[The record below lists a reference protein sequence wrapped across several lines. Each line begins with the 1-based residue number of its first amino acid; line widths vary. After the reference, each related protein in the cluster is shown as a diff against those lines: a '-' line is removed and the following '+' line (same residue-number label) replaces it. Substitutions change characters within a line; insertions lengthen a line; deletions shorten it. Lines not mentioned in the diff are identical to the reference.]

1 MTAPQRIVPPATQ
14 PPSPADRTPPAVPGE
29 PAAAVPG
36 EPAAGSRRRFRWLV
50 WLLLALLLAGGAL
63 LWQSRRSAAPPAAP
77 AVSAADRPVEL
88 AAVEVTAVVA
98 RTLTETVRLSGSVTP
113 MEQSAVKAEV
123 AARLAEVPVREGQ
136 AVRRGDLLARFETVE
151 LAARLAEKQANL
163 EGARAQLVLADKTL
177 AKNRTLNR
185 SNIVSDT
192 SLDQAESSFGF
203 QRAQVD
209 ALAAQVELARKA
221 LRDAVVLS
229 PIDGMVATR
238 AVNPGETL
246 AVNAA
251 MFTIVDL
258 SQVEVEATVP
268 AGQVARLAVGQT
280 AGLRVEGFGERVFAG
295 RVARINPMARA
306 GSRAITVY
314 VTVDNRDG
322 ALRGG
327 MFAAG
332 EVLVAEARD
341 AVAVPP
347 AAIRHDDQGDF
358 VLAVADGRTLRRPV
372 TRLAA
377 WARGD
382 LVQVEGLAP
391 GERVVTGNLPGLT
404 AGRPVTV
411 GVSVSG
417 S

>member
-1 MTAPQRIVPPATQ
+1 MTAPQRTVPPAPQ
-14 PPSPADRTPPAVPGE
+14 PLQPQRPSLQDDTPPL
-29 PAAAVPG
+29 
-36 EPAAGSRRRFRWLV
+36 SRPRRFRWVV
-50 WLLLALLLAGGAL
+50 WLLVLLLAAGGVAL
-63 LWQSRRSAAPPAAP
+63 WRTQGPAATPTAPPVP
-77 AVSAADRPVEL
+77 AGERPVEL
-88 AAVEVTAVVA
+88 SALEVTAVA
-98 RTLTETVRLSGSVTP
+98 PRALTETVRLSGSISP
-113 MEQSAVKAEV
+113 LEQSAIKAEV

-136 AVRRGDLLARFETVE
+136 AVRRGEVLARFETVE
-151 LAARLAEKQANL
+151 LAARLNEKQANL
-163 EGARAQLVLADKTL
+163 EGARAQLVLAEKTL

-221 LRDAVVLS
+221 LRDAVVVS
-229 PIDGMVATR
+229 PIDGMVAVR
-238 AVNPGETL
+238 SVNPGETL

-258 SQVEVEATVP
+258 SRVEVEATVP
-268 AGQVARLAVGQT
+268 AEQVARLAVGQSVR
-280 AGLRVEGFGERVFAG
+280 LRVEGFGEREFAG

-306 GSRAITVY
+306 GSRAIPVY
-314 VTVDNRDG
+314 VTIDNRDG

-327 MFAAG
+327 MFASG
-332 EVLVAEARD
+332 EVLVAEA
-341 AVAVPP
+341 ASAIAVPP
-347 AAIRHDDQGDF
+347 VAIRHDDQGDF
-358 VLAVADGRTLRRPV
+358 VLAIADGRTVRRPV
-372 TRLAA
+372 TRVAQ

-391 GERVVTGNLPGLT
+391 GDRVVTGNLPGLT
-404 AGRPVTV
+404 AGRAVTIA
-411 GVSVSG
+411 GTG

>member
-14 PPSPADRTPPAVPGE
+14 PLQPHRPSPQDDTPPP
-29 PAAAVPG
+29 PRP
-36 EPAAGSRRRFRWLV
+36 RRFRWLG
-50 WLLLALLLAGGAL
+50 WLVVLLAVIGGVAL
-63 LWQSRRSAAPPAAP
+63 WRTQGPAATPAAP
-77 AVSAADRPVEL
+77 SVPVGERPVEL
-88 AAVEVTAVVA
+88 SALEVTAA
-98 RTLTETVRLSGSVTP
+98 APRALTETVRLSGSVSP
-113 MEQSAVKAEV
+113 LEQSAIKAEV

-136 AVRRGDLLARFETVE
+136 AVRRGEVLARFETVE
-151 LAARLAEKQANL
+151 LAARLNEKQANL
-163 EGARAQLVLADKTL
+163 EGARAQLVLAEKTL

-221 LRDAVVLS
+221 LRDAVVVS
-229 PIDGMVATR
+229 PIDGMVAVR
-238 AVNPGETL
+238 SVNPGETL

-258 SQVEVEATVP
+258 SRVEVEATVP
-268 AGQVARLAVGQT
+268 AEQVARLAVGQPVR
-280 AGLRVEGFGERVFAG
+280 LRVEGFGEREFAG

-306 GSRAITVY
+306 GSRAIPVY

-327 MFAAG
+327 MFASG
-332 EVLVAEARD
+332 EALVAEASG
-341 AVAVPP
+341 AFAVPP
-347 AAIRHDDQGDF
+347 VAIRQDEQGDF
-358 VLAVADGRTLRRPV
+358 VLVIADGRTVRRPV
-372 TRLAA
+372 TRVAQ

-391 GERVVTGNLPGLT
+391 GDRVVTGNLPGLT

-411 GVSVSG
+411 AGSVTG

>member
-1 MTAPQRIVPPATQ
+1 MMTAPQRIVPPASQPLQPHRPPPQDDAPPPPRPRRLRWLGWLVVLLAVIGAVALWRTQ
-14 PPSPADRTPPAVPGE
+14 G
-29 PAAAVPG
+29 PAAT
-36 EPAAGSRRRFRWLV
+36 PAALPV
-50 WLLLALLLAGGAL
+50 PAGE
-63 LWQSRRSAAPPAAP
+63 
-77 AVSAADRPVEL
+77 RPVEL
-88 AAVEVTAVVA
+88 SALEVTAVA
-98 RTLTETVRLSGSVTP
+98 PRALTESVRLSGSVSP

-136 AVRRGDLLARFETVE
+136 AVRRGEVLARFETVE
-151 LAARLAEKQANL
+151 LAARLNEKQANL
-163 EGARAQLVLADKTL
+163 EGARAQLVLAEKTL

-185 SNIVSDT
+185 NNIVSDT

-221 LRDAVVLS
+221 LRDAVVVS
-229 PIDGMVATR
+229 PIDGMVAAR
-238 AVNPGETL
+238 SVNPGENL

-258 SQVEVEATVP
+258 SRVEVEATVP
-268 AGQVARLAVGQT
+268 AEQVARLAVGQN
-280 AGLRVEGFGERVFAG
+280 ARLRVEGFGEREFAG
-295 RVARINPMARA
+295 RVARINPMARV
-306 GSRAITVY
+306 GSRAIPVY

-327 MFAAG
+327 MFASG
-332 EVLVAEARD
+332 EVLVAEASG
-341 AVAVPP
+341 AIAVPP
-347 AAIRHDDQGDF
+347 VAIRHDDQGDF
-358 VLAVADGRTLRRPV
+358 VLVIADGRTVRRPV
-372 TRLAA
+372 TRVAQ

-391 GERVVTGNLPGLT
+391 GDRVVTGNLPGLT
-404 AGRPVTV
+404 AGRAVALAGTAT
-411 GVSVSG
+411 G

>member
-1 MTAPQRIVPPATQ
+1 MMTAPQRIVPPATQ
-14 PPSPADRTPPAVPGE
+14 PLQPHRPSPQDDAPPP
-29 PAAAVPG
+29 PRP
-36 EPAAGSRRRFRWLV
+36 RRFRWLG
-50 WLLLALLLAGGAL
+50 WLVVLLAVIGGVAL
-63 LWQSRRSAAPPAAP
+63 WRTQGPAATPAAP
-77 AVSAADRPVEL
+77 SVPVGERPVEL
-88 AAVEVTAVVA
+88 SALEVTAA
-98 RTLTETVRLSGSVTP
+98 APRALTETVRLSGSVSP
-113 MEQSAVKAEV
+113 LEQSAIKAEV

-136 AVRRGDLLARFETVE
+136 AVRRGEVLARFETVE
-151 LAARLAEKQANL
+151 LAARLNEKQANL
-163 EGARAQLVLADKTL
+163 EGARAQLVLAEKTL

-221 LRDAVVLS
+221 LRDAVVVS
-229 PIDGMVATR
+229 PIDGMVAVR
-238 AVNPGETL
+238 SVNPGETL

-258 SQVEVEATVP
+258 SRVEVEATVP
-268 AGQVARLAVGQT
+268 AEQVARLAVGQPVR
-280 AGLRVEGFGERVFAG
+280 LRVEGFGEREFAG

-306 GSRAITVY
+306 GSRAIPVY

-327 MFAAG
+327 MFASG
-332 EVLVAEARD
+332 EALVAEASG
-341 AVAVPP
+341 AFAVPP
-347 AAIRHDDQGDF
+347 VAIRQDEQGDF
-358 VLAVADGRTLRRPV
+358 VLVIADGRTVRRPV
-372 TRLAA
+372 TRVAQ

-391 GERVVTGNLPGLT
+391 GDRVVTGNLPGLT

-411 GVSVSG
+411 AGSVTG

>member
-1 MTAPQRIVPPATQ
+1 MMTAPQRTVPPAPQPLKPQRPLPQDDAPPPPRPRRLRWLGWLVVLLVAVGGLALWRTQ
-14 PPSPADRTPPAVPGE
+14 GPAAPPAVPPVPAGE
-29 PAAAVPG
+29 
-36 EPAAGSRRRFRWLV
+36 
-50 WLLLALLLAGGAL
+50 
-63 LWQSRRSAAPPAAP
+63 
-77 AVSAADRPVEL
+77 RPVEL
-88 AAVEVTAVVA
+88 SALEVTAVA
-98 RTLTETVRLSGSVTP
+98 PRTLTETVRLSGSVSP

-136 AVRRGDLLARFETVE
+136 AVRRGEVLARFETVE
-151 LAARLAEKQANL
+151 LAARLNEKQANL
-163 EGARAQLVLADKTL
+163 EGARAQLVLAEKTL

-185 SNIVSDT
+185 NNIVSDT

-221 LRDAVVLS
+221 LRDAVVAS

-238 AVNPGETL
+238 SVNPGENL

-258 SQVEVEATVP
+258 SRVEVEATVP
-268 AGQVARLAVGQT
+268 AERVARLAVGQT
-280 AGLRVEGFGERVFAG
+280 ALLRVEGFGEREFAG
-295 RVARINPMARA
+295 RVARINPMAQA
-306 GSRAITVY
+306 GSRAIPVY

-327 MFAAG
+327 MFASG
-332 EVLVAEARD
+332 EVLVAEASG
-341 AVAVPP
+341 AIAVPP
-347 AAIRHDDQGDF
+347 VAIRHDDQGDF
-358 VLAVADGRTLRRPV
+358 VLAIADGRTVRRPV
-372 TRLAA
+372 TRLAQ

-391 GERVVTGNLPGLT
+391 GDRVVTGNLPGLT
-404 AGRPVTV
+404 AGRAVAV
-411 GVSVSG
+411 AG

>member
-14 PPSPADRTPPAVPGE
+14 PLQPHRPSPQDDAPPP
-29 PAAAVPG
+29 PRP
-36 EPAAGSRRRFRWLV
+36 RRFRWLG
-50 WLLLALLLAGGAL
+50 WLVVLLAVIGGVAL
-63 LWQSRRSAAPPAAP
+63 WRTQGPAATPAAP
-77 AVSAADRPVEL
+77 SVPVGERPVEL
-88 AAVEVTAVVA
+88 SALEVTAA
-98 RTLTETVRLSGSVTP
+98 APRALTETVRLSGSVSP
-113 MEQSAVKAEV
+113 LEQSAIKAEV

-136 AVRRGDLLARFETVE
+136 AVRRGEVLARFETVE
-151 LAARLAEKQANL
+151 LAARLNEKQANL
-163 EGARAQLVLADKTL
+163 EGARAQLVLAEKTL

-221 LRDAVVLS
+221 LRDAVVVS
-229 PIDGMVATR
+229 PIDGMVAVR
-238 AVNPGETL
+238 SVNPGETL

-258 SQVEVEATVP
+258 SRVEVEATVP
-268 AGQVARLAVGQT
+268 AEQVARLAVGQPVR
-280 AGLRVEGFGERVFAG
+280 LRVEGFGEREFAG

-306 GSRAITVY
+306 GSRAIPVY

-327 MFAAG
+327 MFASG
-332 EVLVAEARD
+332 EALVAEASG
-341 AVAVPP
+341 AFAVPP
-347 AAIRHDDQGDF
+347 VAIRQDEQGDF
-358 VLAVADGRTLRRPV
+358 VLVIADGRTVRRPV
-372 TRLAA
+372 TRVAQ

-391 GERVVTGNLPGLT
+391 GDRVVTGNLPGLT

-411 GVSVSG
+411 AGSVTG

>member
-1 MTAPQRIVPPATQ
+1 MMTAPQRTVPPAPQ
-14 PPSPADRTPPAVPGE
+14 PLKPQRPSPQDDAPPP
-29 PAAAVPG
+29 PRP
-36 EPAAGSRRRFRWLV
+36 RRFRRLGWLV
-50 WLLLALLLAGGAL
+50 VLLVAVGGLALWRAQGPAAT
-63 LWQSRRSAAPPAAP
+63 SAAPPVP
-77 AVSAADRPVEL
+77 AGERPVEL
-88 AAVEVTAVVA
+88 SALEVTAVA
-98 RTLTETVRLSGSVTP
+98 QRALTETVRLSGSVSP

-136 AVRRGDLLARFETVE
+136 AVRRGEVLARFETVE
-151 LAARLAEKQANL
+151 LAARLSEKQANL
-163 EGARAQLVLADKTL
+163 EGARAQLVLAEKTL

-185 SNIVSDT
+185 NNIVSDT

-221 LRDAVVLS
+221 LRDAVVVS

-238 AVNPGETL
+238 SVNPGENL

-258 SQVEVEATVP
+258 SRVEVEATVP
-268 AGQVARLAVGQT
+268 AEQVARLAVGQT
-280 AGLRVEGFGERVFAG
+280 ARLRVEGFGEREFVG
-295 RVARINPMARA
+295 RIARINPMARA
-306 GSRAITVY
+306 GSRAIPVY
-314 VTVDNRDG
+314 VTVDNKDG

-327 MFAAG
+327 MFASG
-332 EVLVAEARD
+332 KVLVAEA
-341 AVAVPP
+341 AGAIAVPP
-347 AAIRHDDQGDF
+347 VAIRHDDQGDF
-358 VLAVADGRTLRRPV
+358 VLVIADGRTMRRPV
-372 TRLAA
+372 TRVAQ

-391 GERVVTGNLPGLT
+391 GDRVITGNLPGLT
-404 AGRPVTV
+404 AGRAVAVARTAT
-411 GVSVSG
+411 G

>member
-1 MTAPQRIVPPATQ
+1 MMTAPQRIVPPASQPLQPHRPPPQDDAPPPPRPRRLRWLGWLVVLLAVIGAVALWRTQ
-14 PPSPADRTPPAVPGE
+14 G
-29 PAAAVPG
+29 PAAT
-36 EPAAGSRRRFRWLV
+36 PAALPV
-50 WLLLALLLAGGAL
+50 PAGE
-63 LWQSRRSAAPPAAP
+63 
-77 AVSAADRPVEL
+77 RPVEL
-88 AAVEVTAVVA
+88 SALEVTAVA
-98 RTLTETVRLSGSVTP
+98 PRALTESVRLSGSVSP

-136 AVRRGDLLARFETVE
+136 AVRRGEVLARFETVE
-151 LAARLAEKQANL
+151 LAARLNEKQANL
-163 EGARAQLVLADKTL
+163 EGARAQLVLAEKTL

-185 SNIVSDT
+185 NNIVSDT

-221 LRDAVVLS
+221 LRDAVVVS
-229 PIDGMVATR
+229 PIDGMVAAR
-238 AVNPGETL
+238 SVNPGENL

-258 SQVEVEATVP
+258 SRVEVEATVP
-268 AGQVARLAVGQT
+268 AEQVARLAVGQN
-280 AGLRVEGFGERVFAG
+280 ARLRVEGFGEREFAG
-295 RVARINPMARA
+295 RVARINPMARV
-306 GSRAITVY
+306 GSRAIPVY

-327 MFAAG
+327 MFASG
-332 EVLVAEARD
+332 EVLVAEASG
-341 AVAVPP
+341 AIAVPP
-347 AAIRHDDQGDF
+347 VAIRHDDQGDF
-358 VLAVADGRTLRRPV
+358 VLAIADGRTVRRPV
-372 TRLAA
+372 TRVAQ

-391 GERVVTGNLPGLT
+391 GDRVVTGNLPGLT
-404 AGRPVTV
+404 PGRAVALAGTAT
-411 GVSVSG
+411 G